1 MVNLLKISLLFF
13 VTVLVSNSLWSQS
26 CDSIKLVE
34 DSSKFERF
42 VLNSTDR
49 LYGIS
54 LNMGTEVF
62 FADGFNEHI
71 KVIVNDSLLIDDTL
85 ATNDRTAFTGWKIR
99 IPADNS
105 VLEVPFEFHIENSEV
120 RFLLD
125 MRFNSAIISYSHIE
139 CRLQVYYT
147 NRYTDWK

>member
-62 FADGFNEHI
+62 
-71 KVIVNDSLLIDDTL
+71 LLM
-85 ATNDRTAFTGWKIR
+85 
-99 IPADNS
+99 
-105 VLEVPFEFHIENSEV
+105 VLMS
-120 RFLLD
+120 
-125 MRFNSAIISYSHIE
+125 
-139 CRLQVYYT
+139 T
-147 NRYTDWK
+147 